1 MVRPLETTFDMM
13 AKIHRYIREF
23 KILEFNVAGPFG
35 RSFIMNIN
43 IFDEFRFR
51 PEITLRE
58 YLNETFESHII
69 SVLPRNATQ
78 NGPDSLNRNE
88 IESIGY

>member
-1 MVRPLETTFDMM
+1 
-13 AKIHRYIREF
+13 
-23 KILEFNVAGPFG
+23 
-35 RSFIMNIN
+35 MNIN